1 MLALS
6 LAPVPESCLTF
17 FARRLAGDHADGATE
32 FPVLNPGADFRLAVS
47 DRPGSIHM
55 L

>member
-6 LAPVPESCLTF
+6 LAAVPESCLTF
-17 FARRLAGDHADGATE
+17 FARRLADGATE